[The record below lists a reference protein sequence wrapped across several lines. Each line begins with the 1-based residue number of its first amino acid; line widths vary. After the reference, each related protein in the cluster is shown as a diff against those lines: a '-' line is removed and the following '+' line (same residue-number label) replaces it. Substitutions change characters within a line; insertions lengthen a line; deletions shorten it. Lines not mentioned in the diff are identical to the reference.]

1 MSEFNFDKFEN
12 SVSNSLI
19 RHKSILDII
28 TKLEESNS
36 KTNRAII
43 KSVTNC
49 GCIEISGKKQ
59 SPPKDIAFNELSN
72 YMDNHIVGNLCDNCK
87 EKIEEELGN
96 HLFYI
101 QSICNCLNVS
111 LEDVFKKENNKLQ
124 TLGIYNL
131 L

>member
-1 MSEFNFDKFEN
+1 MNEFNFDKFEN
-12 SVSNSLI
+12 SVNNSLI

-59 SPPKDIAFNELSN
+59 NPPKDITFNELSN
-72 YMDNHIVGNLCDNCK
+72 YMDNHISGDLCDNCK

-101 QSICNCLNVS
+101 AALCKSLNIS
-111 LEDVFKKENNKLQ
+111 LEDVLKKENNKLQ